1 MQNTDE
7 ALTEMRMKPPGDLMV
22 HTGQR
27 IDHSEG
33 RAALGKRKALD
44 TKNEITVTCTE
55 VEFRPMF
62 P

>member
-1 MQNTDE
+1 
-7 ALTEMRMKPPGDLMV
+7 MV

-44 TKNEITVTCTE
+44 TKNEITDMYGSRVSSNVSIKKFDT
-55 VEFRPMF
+55 FLPDSL
-62 P
+62 